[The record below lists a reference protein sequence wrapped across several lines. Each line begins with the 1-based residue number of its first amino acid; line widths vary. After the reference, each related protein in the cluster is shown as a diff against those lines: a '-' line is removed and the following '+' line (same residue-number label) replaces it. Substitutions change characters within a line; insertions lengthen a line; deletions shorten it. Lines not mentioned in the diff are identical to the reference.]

1 MMTVETIKHIQ
12 DSKRPEKIEITRYNN
27 YSESKQEA
35 HWDDGRYIVRGN
47 NDIRHEVSNIKS
59 FETVIFAECERL
71 GKEESGHN
79 VNINFT
85 SKGGHCLLDADQGK
99 HKVIFERTK
108 SQQWNLLEGNLNKF
122 LNHQELLYLLQSL
135 KPSIENYKPLI
146 SHYQKLRMV
155 GKSES
160 ISNPCFSNGELGE
173 GYTIKYKLEGNKQ
186 EEAELPMFFEVE
198 LPYSKGSEAEYKLDI
213 EILISLDMSNKLIF
227 KLICP
232 DFEQVE
238 EKAIFDEVEIFKEHC
253 NEAEMHDLLIIENF

>member
-1 MMTVETIKHIQ
+1 MITVETIKHIQ

-27 YSESKQEA
+27 YSESKQDA
-35 HWDDGRYIVRGN
+35 YIDNGAYSIFGN
-47 NDIRHEVSNIKS
+47 NDIRHEVSNIRS
-59 FETVIFAECERL
+59 FEAVIFAECERL
-71 GKEESGHN
+71 DNDYGNN

-108 SQQWNLLEGNLNKF
+108 SQQWLLLEGNLNEF
-122 LNHQELLYLLQSL
+122 LNHQQLLYLLQSL
-135 KPSIENYKPLI
+135 KPSLVNYKPLI

-186 EEAELPMFFEVE
+186 EEAELPMFFEAE
-198 LPYSKGSEAEYKLDI
+198 IPYSKGSEVKYKLDI
-213 EILISLDMSNKLIF
+213 EILISLDMNNKLIF

-238 EKAIFDEVEIFKEHC
+238 EKAIFDEVAIFKEHC
-253 NEAEMHDLLIIENF
+253 DKAEMSGLLIIENF